1 MTAPE
6 LLQSNKQTAHAEV
19 QLHSMF
25 FTTDAVKVQNSLS
38 FTLLCLWPKGEW
50 KFPNERSEAEA
61 NNINH
66 K

>member
-38 FTLLCLWPKGEW
+38 FTLLCLWPKGE
-50 KFPNERSEAEA
+50 
-61 NNINH
+61 
-66 K
+66 

>member
-6 LLQSNKQTAHAEV
+6 LLQSNKQPAHAEV

-38 FTLLCLWPKGEW
+38 FSLLCLWPKGVQ
-50 KFPNERSEAEA
+50 KFPKGRSEAEA
-61 NNINH
+61 NSINH